1 MLSGLQMSVSA
12 KFDGRKPRPQMRKL
26 GGSRPPK
33 FLSTHPSPE
42 DRIKDLRSYAE
53 KLMPLHKDAKR
64 GGNPSAEE

>member
-1 MLSGLQMSVSA
+1 MQ
-12 KFDGRKPRPQMRKL
+12 KL

-42 DRIKDLRSYAE
+42 DRIKDRRSYAE

-64 GGNPSAEE
+64 GGNPSAEEWRR

>member
-1 MLSGLQMSVSA
+1 VQLVEYRSSGEKMQ
-12 KFDGRKPRPQMRKL
+12 KL

-53 KLMPLHKDAKR
+53 KLMPLYQDAKR